1 MISTLEAAMEY
12 QLKQLK
18 LMMKTLGKVSG
29 DDNHG
34 DEEDNELVMQ

>member
-12 QLKQLK
+12 QLKQLE
-18 LMMKTLGKVSG
+18 LMMKTFREVSG
-29 DDNHG
+29 DDKHG